1 MSLARHIRQV
11 VQGAESS
18 NDLSEDEAH
27 DLFAAILDGGASELE
42 IGALLSAVRMKGES
56 LSELLGFCRAVGE
69 RVHTL
74 RAPSF
79 PPMPLV
85 FAAYGGGRDEPNL
98 LPLLPLMLQRL
109 GIPVLLHGTMEGGG
123 GVAAVYVLRELGI
136 MPCGTLAQAQKALD
150 EEGLAFVPT
159 AVLCPGL
166 ATLLAL
172 RSRLGFRNSAHTLA
186 KLLNPFADHCVRVV
200 SATRPEHLAALEAFL
215 SATGIEALLLKS
227 TEGEPF
233 ANPRQR
239 PRMLHF
245 QEGTA
250 QVLFDEEPASSRGA
264 VSLPAAVD
272 ATATAQWIRLAL
284 SGRVPVPH
292 PLVNQFACCLFASGY
307 TEDMNQAKA
316 IAAVESGGL
325 ASSPGGGNRALV
337 S

>member
-1 MSLARHIRQV
+1 M
-11 VQGAESS
+11 QGAESS
-18 NDLSEDEAH
+18 SDLSEEEAH
-27 DLFAAILDGGASELE
+27 DVFAAILDGGASELE
-42 IGALLSAVRMKGES
+42 IGAALAAVRVKGES
-56 LSELLGFCRAVGE
+56 LSEMLGFFRAVAE
-69 RVHTL
+69 RVHAL
-74 RAPSF
+74 KAPPSA
-79 PPMPLV
+79 PTPLV

-109 GIPVLLHGTMEGGG
+109 GVPVLLHGTMEGGG
-123 GVAAVYVLRELGI
+123 RVAAIYILRELGI

-172 RSRLGFRNSAHTLA
+172 RSRLGFRNTAHTLA
-186 KLLNPFADHCVRVV
+186 KLLNPFADRCVRVA
-200 SATRPEHLAALEAFL
+200 SATRPEQLRALEALL

-227 TEGEPF
+227 AEGEPF

-245 QEGTA
+245 RDGTA
-250 QVLFDEEPASSRGA
+250 QTLFDEEPASSRPA
-264 VSLPAAVD
+264 LSLPAAVD
-272 ATATAQWIRLAL
+272 AAATAHWIRLAL
-284 SGRVPVPH
+284 NGRVPVPH

-316 IAAVESGGL
+316 IAAMESGGL
-325 ASSPGGGNRALV
+325 ASQPGAGNRALV